1 MAKSYFSTV
10 FDEPADAIWSAIR
23 DFSNYQWAGVVS
35 ETTMEDGKA
44 GDAVGGVRR
53 VRTGERLIRQ
63 QLLAHSDLDRCYTYA
78 LCQPLPFPVRDYQ
91 ATLRVTPIIDGN
103 RAFVEWWATF
113 DCAADQVERWTSYF
127 RDEGFAKWL
136 RALRAYS
143 ITGKTSA
150 DG

>member
-1 MAKSYFSTV
+1 M
-10 FDEPADAIWSAIR
+10 
-23 DFSNYQWAGVVS
+23 
-35 ETTMEDGKA
+35 
-44 GDAVGGVRR
+44 
-53 VRTGERLIRQ
+53 
-63 QLLAHSDLDRCYTYA
+63 
-78 LCQPLPFPVRDYQ
+78 RDYQ

-113 DCAADQVERWTSYF
+113 DCAADELERWTSYF

>member
-23 DFSNYQWAGVVS
+23 DFSKYEWAGAVS
-35 ETTMEDGKA
+35 ETAMEDGKA

-113 DCAADQVERWTSYF
+113 DCAADQLERWTSYF